1 MRRKSLFKT
10 ANQKKAKLIGIDLVN
25 MANETKWQL
34 DLEKSDKQQIY
45 NKFNIPQPR
54 TFKSSGLKAALAILS
69 LL

>member
-1 MRRKSLFKT
+1 
-10 ANQKKAKLIGIDLVN
+10 

-69 LL
+69 LI